1 MYTSMNEDAAF
12 ERLKDMQREVE
23 NSRLM
28 AASLL
33 GIGTL
38 ARRLGAGAWR
48 AVALTVRRAAVRRA
62 IVADHAGD
70 DAAARDAA

>member
-1 MYTSMNEDAAF
+1 MYTRMNEDAAF

-28 AASLL
+28 AASLP

-38 ARRLGAGAWR
+38 ARSLGAGAWR
-48 AVALTVRRAAVRRA
+48 AVALMVRRA
-62 IVADHAGD
+62 IVAEHAGD
-70 DAAARDAA
+70 DVAARDAA